1 MKYCC
6 KITFD
11 WLYYNNFQNKNK
23 SKNGKAKNSYLPK
36 LSYFFRKSMYTN
48 LQSYYCHLFNPSPSQ
63 LKQKISLSID
73 VKWPFKS
80 ALQESH
86 SNP

>member
-6 KITFD
+6 KITFY

-23 SKNGKAKNSYLPK
+23 SKKGKAKNSYFPK
-36 LSYFFRKSMYTN
+36 LSYLFGKSMYTN
-48 LQSYYCHLFNPSPSQ
+48 LQSYYCHRFNPSPSQ

-73 VKWPFKS
+73 VKWLFKS
-80 ALQESH
+80 ALQQSH